1 MSDHPFVLPSAQK
14 AQLSV
19 SSREGKRESKT
30 VAKKILPMLISAF
43 FVGSLTS
50 SLVISSAQAIDLEMA
65 FALAKKNDPKYQA
78 AKSEKT
84 ATTADSVRSWLAY
97 APTYTYS
104 QQQLPTLNTTST
116 TQTVTQPLF
125 NAAKGAE
132 VMQANSR
139 GNLADFTFIVST
151 QELATRTFNAVSQIV
166 LATEA
171 IKANDGRINALE
183 SQYQG
188 AKRKFELGQGTV
200 TDLLDV
206 QVKFEQAKADALTL
220 RANLKGAKDQFNAI
234 VGQYPDNTDFALP
247 NKHEIFKVA
256 LLDEILAQVE
266 KANPNILAAKANESI
281 AKYDIAKASAA
292 ILPSI
297 GYTYQKTQYTN
308 VNQENNGITMSIPLD
323 IGSYVG
329 TYAAYAKAKQSSSM
343 RLDTE
348 TKAKVEAQRLYE
360 LIDAGQQSL
369 KIKAQAMDTARQS
382 VTANQ
387 KSYEAGVK
395 STTDVLIAI
404 QTLFQARNDYAQAAV
419 QQANQLLNL
428 LLVGAEDP
436 DQAVQRTQ
444 AFLFRK

>member
-1 MSDHPFVLPSAQK
+1 MSEHQFVLPATKQAQN
-14 AQLSV
+14 
-19 SSREGKRESKT
+19 REGKGVSK
-30 VAKKILPMLISAF
+30 KLLPILITGLFA
-43 FVGSLTS
+43 GSLAS
-50 SLVISSAQAIDLEMA
+50 PLIISSAQAIDLETA

-84 ATTADSVRSWLAY
+84 ATTADSVRNWFAY
-97 APTYTYS
+97 APSYNFS
-104 QQQLPTLNTTST
+104 QQQLPTLNVTST
-116 TQTVTQPLF
+116 TQSVTQPIF

-139 GNLADFTFIVST
+139 GNLADSTFIVNT

-234 VGQYPDNTDFALP
+234 VGEYPENTDFALP
-247 NKHEIFKVA
+247 NKHETFKVA

-281 AKYDIAKASAA
+281 AKYDVAKASAA
-292 ILPSI
+292 VLPTL
-297 GYTYQKTQYTN
+297 GYTYQKTTYTG
-308 VNQENNGITMSIPLD
+308 VNMENNGLTMSIPLD

-329 TYAAYAKAKQSSSM
+329 TYAAYAKAKQSSSI
-343 RLDTE
+343 RLETE

-360 LIDAGQQSL
+360 LIEAGQQSL
-369 KIKAQAMDTARQS
+369 KIKGQAMDTARQS